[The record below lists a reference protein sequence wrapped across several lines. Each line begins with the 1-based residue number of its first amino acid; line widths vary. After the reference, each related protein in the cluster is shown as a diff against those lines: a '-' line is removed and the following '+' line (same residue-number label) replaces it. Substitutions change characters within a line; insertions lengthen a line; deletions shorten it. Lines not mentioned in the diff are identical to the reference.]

1 MKTHSSFTG
10 IITNNLRRP
19 MASVA
24 LAVIMALTVFY
35 QSSVGAEPEYLKLDL
50 KVGQAVEIKG
60 YYGDENIFVAT
71 DIELLPKPRR
81 PKVRG
86 EIQDIDYRHNS
97 ITLYGVPIR
106 ITEDTEFLDKGDS
119 RTTFDDLKIGQR
131 VYVACKFD
139 KEGNW
144 IARKV
149 TSQGVKKSNKI
160 KGTLT
165 DVSIDGDP
173 PDTLDLSGL
182 LILLN
187 KKTDVNDATGHIFP
201 IEKKIFGD
209 LSAASPLQL
218 NDGALLNES
227 IVVHGQYRQDLR
239 GTRQF
244 NLSDRWDDDQD
255 DTQPDIRLKASGY
268 WSETIRT
275 QAQLRIRK
283 RYVLSSD
290 SSRPSSALTG
300 QFTELYLLAM
310 DIGGTGIAL
319 QAGRQD
325 FDEPREWLF
334 DEYLDAVRVYYY
346 NLKPVVFEAAYITH
360 SISPLKEKAR
370 TWTDLFAR
378 VRWFHDRDNVLSAY
392 LLTRSDSDETRK
404 RQPQW
409 YGLRYYG
416 LVRNNGATMRPWV
429 DWAIMRGEDKHRT
442 LRAWAFDA
450 GATATATGVA
460 GRPSVTIAY
469 AIGSGDDTGSDPVDY
484 RFRQTGYEDNVDRF
498 GGVTSVRYYGAVL
511 NPELSNL
518 KILTLG
524 AGIRPI
530 EDASVELVYH
540 SYRQHRP
547 DNDIKGSRLSA
558 MPDGISDDIGWGL
571 DLVVGVVHLWDRVRA
586 SWTLSWFNPGKTFEP
601 LFAETAVQS
610 KLNVQVGFLL

>member
-1 MKTHSSFTG
+1 MKTTSAFTG
-10 IITNNLRRP
+10 IIVGSLRRP
-19 MASVA
+19 TASVA
-24 LAVIMALTVFY
+24 VAIIMVLTVFG
-35 QSSVGAEPEYLKLDL
+35 QSSLGGEPEYVELDL

-165 DVSIDGDP
+165 DVSIDGAP
-173 PDTLDLSGL
+173 PDTLDISGL

-187 KKTDVNDATGHIFP
+187 KKTDVNDPTGHIFP

-209 LSAASPLQL
+209 LSAASPLL
-218 NDGALLNES
+218 LDDGRLLYDR
-227 IVVHGQYRQDLR
+227 IVVRGQYRQDLR
-239 GTRQF
+239 GVRQF
-244 NLSDRWDDDQD
+244 DLTDRWDNDQD
-255 DTQPDIRLKASGY
+255 DTQPDIRLEATGY

-283 RYVLSSD
+283 RYILSND
-290 SSRPSSALTG
+290 SNSALKG
-300 QFTELYLLAM
+300 QFTELYLLAK
-310 DIGGTGIAL
+310 DIGGSGFAL
-319 QAGRQD
+319 QVGRQD

-334 DEYLDAVRVYYY
+334 DEYLDAIRIYYY

-360 SISPLKEKAR
+360 SIAPLKEKAR

-378 VRWFHDRDNVLSAY
+378 VRWFRDRDNVLSAY
-392 LLTRSDSDETRK
+392 LLTRSDSDEIRK
-404 RQPQW
+404 RQPRW

-416 LVRNNGATMRPWV
+416 LIRNTKASLRPWA

-442 LRAWAFDA
+442 LKAWAVDA
-450 GATATATGVA
+450 GATATAVNIA
-460 GRPSVTIAY
+460 GAPSLTVAY

-498 GGVTSVRYYGAVL
+498 GGITSVRYYGTVL
-511 NPELSNL
+511 DPELSNL

-524 AGIRPI
+524 AGVRPI
-530 EDASVELVYH
+530 ENASVELVYH

-547 DNDIKGSRLSA
+547 DRDIKGSRLSA
-558 MPDGISDDIGWGL
+558 TPDGISDDIGWGL
-571 DLVVGVVHLWDRVRA
+571 DLMVGVAHIWDRVRA
-586 SWTLSWFNPGKTFEP
+586 SWTLSWFNPGTTFEP
-601 LFAETAVQS
+601 LFVETAVQS
-610 KLNVQVGFLL
+610 KLNVRVGFLL